1 MKQKWFA
8 AMAFLCV
15 MTSSQI
21 TLAQDL
27 VHQLAGS
34 WKQTSVV
41 HKYVESGV
49 VNSRNTSGVIMF
61 SYDGLFAITLVAGSF
76 FGSGTF
82 KVEGDV
88 VVLRYELCSQQSWI
102 GQERRSS
109 VQVANKVLTWTSAQ
123 LVDSGGKAYHETY
136 TLERI
141 E

>member
-1 MKQKWFA
+1 
-8 AMAFLCV
+8 

-27 VHQLAGS
+27 AYQLRGL

-109 VQVANKVLTWTSAQ
+109 MQVANKVLTWTTAQ